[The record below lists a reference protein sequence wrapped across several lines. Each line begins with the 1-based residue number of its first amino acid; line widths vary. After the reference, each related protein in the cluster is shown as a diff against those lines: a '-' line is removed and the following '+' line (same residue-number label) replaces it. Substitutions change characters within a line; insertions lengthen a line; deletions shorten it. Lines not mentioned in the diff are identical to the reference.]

1 MEELT
6 KLYKENLTCS
16 DSSIKIYVANII
28 KLAKD
33 MGKPLSIE
41 TFENFEEVKK
51 FIVDNNKNIITQK
64 NKANSVNIYF
74 KANKVE
80 NTQYVEWMTKIA
92 DDINDQQGA
101 NEKSPK
107 EVENWLSIQDLEDI
121 RKKMWMDIPFVDIPR
136 PTYEQLLAYQNYF
149 MLSFH
154 MAYPLRNDLATTTI
168 GIEPFTKLTSNY
180 IRVRPYLKTASMYLV
195 DYKTASTYGKLEF
208 AIEEPKALQALLLY
222 YTVLK
227 KYTSVKGKQ
236 PLIINSE
243 GEPISRNNYTKH
255 FNDIFKH
262 TGKNISTT
270 LIRKIVVSTVYDT
283 KKIKELARIMGH
295 SPEMALNVY
304 AKDLD

>member
-1 MEELT
+1 
-6 KLYKENLTCS
+6 
-16 DSSIKIYVANII
+16 
-28 KLAKD
+28 

-107 EVENWLSIQDLEDI
+107 EVENWLNIQDLEEI

-168 GIEPFTKLTSNY
+168 GIEPFTKLSSNY

-243 GEPISRNNYTKH
+243 GDPISRNNYTKH
-255 FNDIFKH
+255 FNDIFKD

>member
-16 DSSIKIYVANII
+16 DSSIKVYVANII

-107 EVENWLSIQDLEDI
+107 EVENWLNIQDLEEI

-168 GIEPFTKLTSNY
+168 GIEPFTKLSSNY

-243 GEPISRNNYTKH
+243 GDPISRNNYTKH
-255 FNDIFKH
+255 FNDIFKD

>member
-1 MEELT
+1 MEHLT
-6 KLYKENLTCS
+6 ALYKENLTCS
-16 DSSIKIYVANII
+16 DSSIKVYVANII

-107 EVENWLSIQDLEDI
+107 EVENWLNIQDLEEI

-168 GIEPFTKLTSNY
+168 GIEPFTKLSSNY

-243 GEPISRNNYTKH
+243 GDPISRNNYTKH
-255 FNDIFKH
+255 FNDIFKD